1 MSSAQSGQ
9 GFMQSYEEADT
20 LEIFSYV
27 LVNRYSGR
35 MRIEGGERGPHARTL
50 AQRVSR
56 RAAQTGSD
64 GARTM
69 ESVVTTIA
77 SRQARRVDSERRAGK
92 NPDPMLLT
100 KEDLLGEEEEATG
113 SNGTR
118 H

>member
-1 MSSAQSGQ
+1 MSSPQSGQ
-9 GFMQSYEEADT
+9 AFMRSYEEADM

-56 RAAQTGSD
+56 RVAQTGTD
-64 GARTM
+64 GARVM
-69 ESVVTTIA
+69 DSVVTVIT
-77 SRQARRVDSERRAGK
+77 SRQARRVDSETRAGR

-100 KEDLLGEEEEATG
+100 KEDLLGEEGATG
-113 SNGTR
+113 SNGAR

>member
-1 MSSAQSGQ
+1 M
-9 GFMQSYEEADT
+9 

-56 RAAQTGSD
+56 RAAQAGID
-64 GARTM
+64 GARVM
-69 ESVVTTIA
+69 DSVVTVIS
-77 SRQARRVDSERRAGK
+77 SRQARRVDREKQAGR
-92 NPDPMLLT
+92 NPDPMLMT
-100 KEDLLGEEEEATG
+100 KEDLLGEEEWTR
-113 SNGTR
+113 SNGSR